1 MRLPL
6 AFASG
11 GQRHAA
17 GGQRHAAIVLGVP
30 PPSDPRRQLCDDWSA
45 AFTSQE
51 HEFDA
56 VPLHAAAGGSLP
68 LTLRGTLFK
77 NGPARFSRGDERYAH
92 WLDGDGYVTALVL
105 DGRGGAT
112 WSGRFVRTEAYGAE
126 ETAGRVL
133 YRTTF
138 GTQKAGGTAANA
150 FDIRLKSPAN
160 TNVIATAGGPLLAL
174 WEVGGRP

>member
-6 AFASG
+6 AFAS
-11 GQRHAA
+11 

-45 AFTSQE
+45 AFISQE

-56 VPLHAAAGGSLP
+56 VPLHAAVGGSLP

-92 WLDGDGYVTALVL
+92 WLDGDGYVTSLVL

-126 ETAGRVL
+126 EAAGRVL

-160 TNVIATAGGPLLAL
+160 TNVIATAGGSLLAL